1 MNPILERIIETGM
14 TETPDGPPIPLHSQV
29 ATEEGEFLQQVI
41 SRTRPQ
47 TSLEIGLALGVSA
60 LYICEALT
68 EVGASRH
75 YVIDPHQYGM
85 KEDGLVG
92 ETPEQLQAGWRGIGM
107 FNLQQAGYGDL
118 VELRSQ
124 VSHQALPQMEAG
136 GVKLD
141 FAFIDGWHTFDYAL
155 LDFFYV
161 DRMLR
166 VGGVVVFDDAL
177 YPAVRKVC
185 RYVATN
191 RRYSVLDGEAL
202 QPVTRPSLHHRAFY
216 SLAGSRPFRRIVKPR
231 FSEPDH
237 KIGLPHRNFIA
248 FRKDGEDLLGTHPG
262 ARRWDFHHDF

>member
-1 MNPILERIIETGM
+1 MNPILERIIQTGM

-41 SRTRPQ
+41 TRIRPK

-60 LYICEALT
+60 LYICEALR
-68 EVGASRH
+68 EVGAERH
-75 YVIDPHQYGM
+75 WVIDPHQYGIAD
-85 KEDGLVG
+85 ELVG
-92 ETPEQLQAGWRGIGM
+92 ETPTQLSAGWRGIGM
-107 FNLQQAGYGDL
+107 FNLQQAGFGDL
-118 VELRSQ
+118 VELRNQASD
-124 VSHQALPQMEAG
+124 QALPKMDAEG
-136 GVKLD
+136 IKVD

-166 VGGVVVFDDAL
+166 VGGVVVFDDTL

-191 RRYSVLDGEAL
+191 RRYSVLDGPTF
-202 QPVTRPSLHHRAFY
+202 QPVTPPRVAHKVFY
-216 SLAGSRPFRRIVKPR
+216 SLAGLRPFRRIVKPR

-237 KIGLPHRNFIA
+237 TIGLPHRNFIA
-248 FRKDGEDLLGTHPG
+248 FRKDGEDLLGTNAG